1 MITIVTVEDAAF
13 PHWSVTAT
21 VTSYVPTDHVHP
33 VLVVISSDEKI
44 IYSSSLFCIESS
56 VLGSSD
62 DFFYN
67 HLITIKMLK
76 ANMQITVAKGK
87 MKGKM

>member
-21 VTSYVPTDHVHP
+21 VTSYVPTDQVHP
-33 VLVVISSDEKI
+33 VLVVISSDGKI
-44 IYSSSLFCIESS
+44 IYNSSLFCIESS

-62 DFFYN
+62 DFF
-67 HLITIKMLK
+67 II
-76 ANMQITVAKGK
+76 I
-87 MKGKM
+87 